1 MNPMWKQQVGKS
13 FVIAS
18 KVGEVFSR
26 RKLQLTDYISPNF
39 FFVDKI
45 EGITIIIKNNNIM
58 QMEEIK

>member
-1 MNPMWKQQVGKS
+1 MWKQQVGKS

-39 FFVDKI
+39 FFVDKM
-45 EGITIIIKNNNIM
+45 EGITIIIKNHNIM

>member
-1 MNPMWKQQVGKS
+1 MWKQQVGKS